1 MIDLAKL
8 NFAYCQKETYHPK
21 FLSDGNIDVA
31 DLIHQFQ
38 NLATKQIESFSLGEK
53 FEKEN
58 SLLYVVLR
66 YKGYFLS
73 PLKKDEEYT
82 LYTYPTLPGPL
93 QLYRYAFLLN
103 KENKVVFYL
112 ISLWVMMDKE
122 KRRIASAKKFR
133 EVLAESIP
141 DFSLVPPF
149 DEEKL
154 VNFSLDMVSFRKEK
168 EYQVKKEDIDSN
180 GHMNNTVY
188 LRISQPES
196 SFSLS
201 SFEFD
206 YEKECFENDVL
217 LLSSCRKEK
226 EIIIKGE
233 KEDSAL
239 SFKGKYLFS

>member
-1 MIDLAKL
+1 MIDLSEL
-8 NFAYCQKETYHPK
+8 DFTYCQKEDYHPR
-21 FLSDGNIDVA
+21 FRSDGNIDLA

-38 NLATKQIESFSLGEK
+38 NLATRQIDSFSLGEE

-73 PLKKDEEYT
+73 PLKKEGNYT

-93 QLYRYAFLLN
+93 QLYRYAFLLDE
-103 KENKVVFYL
+103 ENKVVFYL
-112 ISLWVMMDKE
+112 ISLWVLMDKV

-133 EVLAESIP
+133 EVLSKSIP
-141 DFSLVPPF
+141 DFSWVPPF
-149 DEEKL
+149 DDEKL
-154 VNFSLDMVSFRKEK
+154 VNFPLDALTFHKEK
-168 EYQVKKEDIDSN
+168 EYRVKKEDIDSN
-180 GHMNNTVY
+180 NHMNNTVY

-196 SFSLS
+196 SFFLS

-217 LLSSCRKEK
+217 LLSSAIKEK
-226 EIIIKGE
+226 EIVIKGE
-233 KEDSAL
+233 KEDSSL

>member
-1 MIDLAKL
+1 MIELSKL
-8 NFAYCQKETYHPK
+8 NFTYCQKETYHPR
-21 FLSDGNIDVA
+21 FLSDGNIDLA

-73 PLKKDEEYT
+73 PLKDRDYT

-93 QLYRYAFLLN
+93 QLYRYAFLLD

-112 ISLWVMMDKE
+112 SSLWVMMDKE
-122 KRRIASAKKFR
+122 KRRIAPAKKFKEILSR
-133 EVLAESIP
+133 RIT
-141 DFSLVPPF
+141 DFSQVPPF

-154 VNFSLDMVSFRKEK
+154 VNFPLDGLSFRKEN
-168 EYQVKKEDIDSN
+168 EYRVKKEDIDSN
-180 GHMNNTVY
+180 NHMNNTVY
-188 LRISQPES
+188 LKISQPCS
-196 SFSLS
+196 AHFLA
-201 SFEFD
+201 SFEFN

-217 LLSSCRKEK
+217 SLSSYKKEN
-226 EIIIKGE
+226 EIIVKGE
-233 KEDSAL
+233 KEDSSL
-239 SFKGKYLFS
+239 SFKGKFLFS

>member
-8 NFAYCQKETYHPK
+8 NFAYCQKEQYHPR
-21 FLSDGNIDVA
+21 FLSDGNVNLS

-73 PLKKDEEYT
+73 PLKKEEEYT

-93 QLYRYAFLLN
+93 QLYRYAFLLD

-133 EVLAESIP
+133 EVLEKSIP

-154 VNFSLDMVSFRKEK
+154 VNFPLDMVPFRKEK
-168 EYQVKKEDIDSN
+168 EYQVRKEDIDSN
-180 GHMNNTVY
+180 GHMNNTIY
-188 LRISQPES
+188 LKISQPES
-196 SFSLS
+196 DQKLS

-217 LLSSCRKEK
+217 LLSSAHRDK

-233 KEDSAL
+233 KEDFAL